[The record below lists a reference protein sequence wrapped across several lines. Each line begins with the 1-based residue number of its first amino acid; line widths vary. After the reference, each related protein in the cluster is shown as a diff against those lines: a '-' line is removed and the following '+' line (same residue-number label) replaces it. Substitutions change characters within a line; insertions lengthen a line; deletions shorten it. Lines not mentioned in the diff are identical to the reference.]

1 MVFGKLGAF
10 ATRDF
15 LAGGVC
21 PFSSSSSSSRARFF
35 AAAALGTAF
44 LAATLTAAD
53 LEDLGTV
60 VLVLLVDFD
69 SALLCGGVVR
79 EDDIFPSGTIRLD
92 INPGGSLC
100 NDVRK
105 FFLRSHGNIRKIID
119 LLDFEA
125 MHCLFVPALRAPA
138 LFLVPVVVF
147 STTVLAL
154 LADSSR
160 SLRAIRFLHCPS
172 P

>member
-1 MVFGKLGAF
+1 M
-10 ATRDF
+10 RDF

-21 PFSSSSSSSRARFF
+21 PFSSSSSASRARFF

-60 VLVLLVDFD
+60 DYCFLVLLVDFD
-69 SALLCGGVVR
+69 SAQLCGGVVR

-160 SLRAIRFLHCPS
+160 SLGAFRFLDCPS